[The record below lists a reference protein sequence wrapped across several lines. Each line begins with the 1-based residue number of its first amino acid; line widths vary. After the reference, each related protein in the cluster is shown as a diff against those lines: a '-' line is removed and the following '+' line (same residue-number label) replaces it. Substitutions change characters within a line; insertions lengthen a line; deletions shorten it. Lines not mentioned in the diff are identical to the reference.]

1 MNSKNSTAN
10 VVRTRARSAKSR
22 KLAGRVGTKRRGR
35 SIRKTS
41 HKVARKRS
49 ARKLKRRSIRKN
61 RFGGIELI
69 QRKSST
75 SSNPFP
81 TPAVGDGS
89 MRRLSTSSRD
99 SAFPTRR
106 SSASTGSTAS
116 AFADSQTSE
125 KGLRNSINSINSQS
139 SGQRSSVGSRGSV
152 ESESAQVV
160 PEESDDYQNDLRSGG
175 SNTPTASS
183 SIPAAAPPATA
194 LPATA
199 PPNSVSDIVQR
210 RQLEERMD
218 TVQRKAQDLY
228 NSNVLDVKPLYDQAR
243 RALNE
248 GDYKLARIRM
258 EQIENWKPPAKKVS
272 FWDRWDRLKR
282 PFSKIG
288 TTTPATP
295 EPPKK
300 KISWNPFAAKEKE
313 PIKNNLSPEQM
324 KQLRNKRIDLTGPVT
339 EPEIVEFT
347 RTPGGPVTYQNFPVS
362 DKKTPDYYKYI
373 KEPIDNGQTS
383 TGQNYTIAPRMR
395 VLGPGPEIVDLGE
408 VPTRPTGFDKFNQIP
423 KKYKSIDGIIAKVSK
438 ICDEIKKA
446 KAAAKEIKD

>member
-99 SAFPTRR
+99 SAFPTLR
-106 SSASTGSTAS
+106 SSASTASTAS
-116 AFADSQTSE
+116 AFAESQTS
-125 KGLRNSINSINSQS
+125 KDPTVQSFSVFGPLGQNSINSQS
-139 SGQRSSVGSRGSV
+139 SGLSLPSSVGSRGSV
-152 ESESAQVV
+152 DSENEQVVPADNDESKRLSLPSSVGSLGSDDSESAQVEPDNDSL
-160 PEESDDYQNDLRSGG
+160 PEYLKNSKLPSRSGS
-175 SNTPTASS
+175 SN
-183 SIPAAAPPATA
+183 A
-194 LPATA
+194 LP
-199 PPNSVSDIVQR
+199 PVSPGTI
-210 RQLEERMD
+210 
-218 TVQRKAQDLY
+218 
-228 NSNVLDVKPLYDQAR
+228 
-243 RALNE
+243 
-248 GDYKLARIRM
+248 
-258 EQIENWKPPAKKVS
+258 KKVS

-339 EPEIVEFT
+339 EPEIVDLT

-362 DKKTPDYYKYI
+362 DKTTPGYYKYI
-373 KEPIDNGQTS
+373 KEPIDNTKGPTS
-383 TGQNYTIAPRMR
+383 TGQNYTIAPRNVR
-395 VLGPGPEIVDLGE
+395 VLGPGYAIVDPDE
-408 VPTRPTGFDKFNQIP
+408 VPTIPTGFDKYNQIP
-423 KKYKSIDGIIAKVSK
+423 KKYKSIDGVIAEVSK